1 MNTTL
6 TNLATFAA
14 ALAVVLMVAAS
25 TPALAKSRAAQAGHA
40 ARAQAVEQVITQD
53 GVSLDRA
60 QALRDCNN
68 QVASFKEYTW
78 GGNAPSQIYRSC
90 MAKHGQPE

>member
-14 ALAVVLMVAAS
+14 ALAVVLTVAAS
-25 TPALAKSRAAQAGHA
+25 TPALAKSRPAQAGHA
-40 ARAQAVEQVITQD
+40 ARAQAIEQVITQD
-53 GVSLDRA
+53 GVSLNRA

-90 MAKHGQPE
+90 MAQHGQPE

>member
-1 MNTTL
+1 MNSAL
-6 TNLATFAA
+6 TSLATFAA
-14 ALAVVLMVAAS
+14 ALAVVLTVTSA
-25 TPALAKSRAAQAGHA
+25 PALAKSRAQAGHA
-40 ARAQAVEQVITQD
+40 ARAQAIEHVVTQD
-53 GVSLDRA
+53 GVSLERA

-68 QVASFKEYTW
+68 QVTSFKEYTW